1 MPQTNIQTLFAR
13 ISVAD
18 IREYLLS
25 RGWRREAAEQADTL
39 RFATSAKEPGES
51 MELWTWSPETHPK
64 FRRRVPDLVFTLS
77 VHEDRPALDIANEMF
92 GMGLRAAEAL
102 GAANRAASGA
112 PAGGTPS
119 AGSAP
124 AGPVCWSLTN
134 RGADTRILQIVP
146 DGGTHA
152 LEPGERVTVVYQP
165 ADAARAGG
173 PPVDV
178 AFAESAV
185 LISCPPNMA
194 GTRLFQGVAPA
205 AGKRAAPVSA
215 IVAEELARMPSPDGT
230 DATAAYLERLGDTLR
245 RIEFELDFEGEPDA
259 RIQQT
264 FRRQTAILIVALARL
279 LPLTPLTRQ
288 AIWRTALR
296 TMAAAGLGLELY
308 APAVDELYFTAAA
321 DQESSPVATLALLQA
336 RTIQT

>member
-1 MPQTNIQTLFAR
+1 
-13 ISVAD
+13 
-18 IREYLLS
+18 
-25 RGWRREAAEQADTL
+25 
-39 RFATSAKEPGES
+39 
-51 MELWTWSPETHPK
+51 
-64 FRRRVPDLVFTLS
+64 
-77 VHEDRPALDIANEMF
+77 
-92 GMGLRAAEAL
+92 
-102 GAANRAASGA
+102 
-112 PAGGTPS
+112 
-119 AGSAP
+119 
-124 AGPVCWSLTN
+124 
-134 RGADTRILQIVP
+134 
-146 DGGTHA
+146 
-152 LEPGERVTVVYQP
+152 
-165 ADAARAGG
+165 
-173 PPVDV
+173 
-178 AFAESAV
+178 
-185 LISCPPNMA
+185 MA

-215 IVAEELARMPSPDGT
+215 IVAEALARMPSPDGT

-321 DQESSPVATLALLQA
+321 DQESSPVATLALLVSAVLAFDFRPGDILGFLWQCLLLIVAMILTAACAVALLLGA
-336 RTIQT
+336 RALWRRFVG